1 MTCTGSRFC
10 NPVGARIVCKVGT
23 RRRKRRAIRVRK
35 RPGGEVRELSARLVR
50 KLVWPQ
56 NSKAARAATKEAR
69 HYPTNDSRRAP
80 APPNCF
86 WLSNFPYVTDD
97 LIHNPSGH
105 RPQENP
111 NTAFTVC
118 KADPIRSWISTGP
131 RPRRPRDAAAERG
144 ATLHAEEWLLPL
156 AMACDLESE
165 SSVSYQPPLAL
176 S

>member
-23 RRRKRRAIRVRK
+23 SRRKRRPMRVRK
-35 RPGGEVRELSARLVR
+35 RPDGEVRELSARLVR

-118 KADPIRSWISTGP
+118 KADPIRLWISIDQTAA
-131 RPRRPRDAAAERG
+131 RRTRRPTRG
-144 ATLHAEEWLLPL
+144 ATSFARRRV
-156 AMACDLESE
+156 ATTASRDD
-165 SSVSYQPPLAL
+165 V
-176 S
+176 